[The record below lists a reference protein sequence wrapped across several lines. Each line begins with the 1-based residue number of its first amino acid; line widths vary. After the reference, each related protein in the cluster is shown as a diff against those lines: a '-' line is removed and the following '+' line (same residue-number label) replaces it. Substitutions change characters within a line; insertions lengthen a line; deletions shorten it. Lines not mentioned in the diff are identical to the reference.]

1 MNIEGL
7 DYNTQRKKLVLP
19 EYGREIQS
27 MVDHAVG
34 IKDRAERQHCA
45 ESIIAIMDHMFPD
58 GAEAEEHHR
67 KLWDHLAIMS
77 GFKLDIDY
85 PFAVKQAEDI
95 AKRPDPMDY
104 PKTRIPVRHYG
115 SMMFE
120 LFDRLKN
127 MEPGK
132 ERDELVKLTANQM
145 RRDLAQWSHGS
156 CDEEKVAADLA
167 RFTDGKIHLD
177 LKNFKFEKLVLVH
190 DNVLQKNNNGQR
202 NNAQKNG
209 SQKNNNASQKNNNA
223 SQKNNNASQKNNKK
237 RNNK

>member
-7 DYNTQRKKLVLP
+7 DYNTQREKLVLP

-34 IKDRAERQHCA
+34 IKDHAERQHCA
-45 ESIIAIMDHMFPD
+45 ESIIAIMDHMVPD
-58 GAEAEEHHR
+58 GADAEEHHR

-209 SQKNNNASQKNNNA
+209 SQKNNNASQKNN
-223 SQKNNNASQKNNKK
+223 KK

>member
-7 DYNTQRKKLVLP
+7 DYNTQREKLVLP

-58 GAEAEEHHR
+58 GADAEEHHR

-127 MEPGK
+127 MELGK

-202 NNAQKNG
+202 YNAQKNG
-209 SQKNNNASQKNNNA
+209 SQKNNNASQKNN
-223 SQKNNNASQKNNKK
+223 KK